1 MPDATRP
8 TKLTETLLQSTG
20 GYELVFSALIMGFLG
35 YAVDRWAGTTPVF
48 VLVFSV
54 FGFLG
59 AAVSI
64 YYRFKH
70 QLQLLTNEQQSVNE
84 QHPAN
89 PRRTRYLP

>member
-35 YAVDRWAGTTPVF
+35 YAVDQWLNTTPVF

-59 AAVSI
+59 AAFSL

-70 QLQLLTNEQQSVNE
+70 QLQLLKNEQQLANE
-84 QHPAN
+84 NQLADQH
-89 PRRTRYLP
+89 RRRYSQ

>member
-35 YAVDRWAGTTPVF
+35 HAVDRWAGTAPFF
-48 VLVFSV
+48 VLAFSA

-59 AAVSI
+59 AAFSL

-70 QLQLLTNEQQSVNE
+70 QLQLLTNEQQLSKE
-84 QHPAN
+84 QRLSGYQARHQ
-89 PRRTRYLP
+89 R